1 MTVFLLCAGLLLVV
15 VVALLVR
22 PLLSR
27 SAATGVSRNAVN
39 ASLYAD
45 QMRELEADLR
55 SGAIGA
61 RDFES
66 AASELKARVLAD
78 TGGAEA
84 PGSMRGGRAAA
95 ITVGLAVPL
104 SAVAIYLLVGSPQ
117 ALGPVPAA
125 DPTHELNPQQIEA
138 MVERLAERL
147 KSDPGNVEGWVLL
160 GRSYSAFGRFKE
172 SSEAYAR
179 AAKLRPD
186 DAQLLADYADALGM
200 ALGRKLEGEPQKLI
214 AKALEIDPRNLKALA
229 LAGTAAY
236 ERKEYKSAAAYWER
250 MLALVEPDS
259 DDARSIRAN
268 VDEARALAEGRT
280 PPKAAAEAPASA
292 PAPAPAAAAPA
303 ASMAASDARLQGEV
317 RLAPALAEKASP
329 TDTVFIFARAAQG
342 PQMPLAV
349 LRKQVRDLPVAFSLD
364 DSMAMSPAM
373 MLSGFAEV
381 VVAAR
386 VSKSGDVAAK
396 PGDLQ
401 GQSVPVASNAS
412 GVAVVI
418 DSVVR

>member
-1 MTVFLLCAGLLLVV
+1 MLVFWLLAGLLLVV
-15 VVALLVR
+15 VVALLLH

-27 SAATGVSRNAVN
+27 REIAGVSRNAAN
-39 ASLYAD
+39 ATLHTE

-66 AASELKARVLAD
+66 ASRELKARLLAD
-78 TGGAEA
+78 TGDAEA
-84 PGSMRGGRAAA
+84 PRAIRGGRAAA
-95 ITVGLAVPL
+95 IAVGTAIPLLAVG
-104 SAVAIYLLVGSPQ
+104 IYLALGSPQ
-117 ALGPVPAA
+117 ALGPVPAV
-125 DPTHELNPQQIEA
+125 DPAHQLSAEQIEA

-147 KSDPGNVEGWVLL
+147 KSDPGNVEGWLLL

-172 SSEAYAR
+172 SSDAYAK

-200 ALGRKLEGEPQKLI
+200 ALGRKLEGEPEKLI
-214 AKALEIDPRNLKALA
+214 ARALEIDPRNLKALA
-229 LAGTAAY
+229 LAGTAAF
-236 ERKEYKSAAAYWER
+236 ERKDYKVAAAHWER
-250 MLALVEPDS
+250 MLPLVEPDS

-268 VDEARALAEGRT
+268 IDEARSLAGGRA
-280 PPKAAAEAPASA
+280 PQKAAVD
-292 PAPAPAAAAPA
+292 APAPAASAAAP
-303 ASMAASDARLQGEV
+303 DARLRGEV

-349 LRKQVRDLPVAFSLD
+349 LRKQVRDLPVAFALD

-381 VVAAR
+381 VVGAR

-401 GQSVPVASNAS
+401 GQSAPVASNAN

>member
-1 MTVFLLCAGLLLVV
+1 MAVFLLSAGLLLVV
-15 VVALLVR
+15 VLALLLR
-22 PLLSR
+22 PLLSGR
-27 SAATGVSRNAVN
+27 ALVGVSRDAANTV
-39 ASLYAD
+39 LYTE

-66 AASELKARVLAD
+66 ATSELKARLLAD
-78 TGGAEA
+78 TGDAEA
-84 PGSMRGGRAAA
+84 PRSIRGGRAAA
-95 ITVGLAVPL
+95 IAVGTAIPLLAIG
-104 SAVAIYLLVGSPQ
+104 IYLAIGSPQ
-117 ALGPVPAA
+117 ALGPAPAA
-125 DPTHELNPQQIEA
+125 DPAHALSSEQIER

-147 KSDPGNVEGWVLL
+147 KSDPGNAEGWVLL

-172 SSEAYAR
+172 SADAYAR
-179 AAKLRPD
+179 AAALRPD

-200 ALGRKLEGEPQKLI
+200 ALGRKLEGEPAKLI
-214 AKALEIDPRNLKALA
+214 ARALEIDPRNLKALA
-229 LAGTAAY
+229 LAGTGAY
-236 ERKEYKSAAAYWER
+236 ERKDYKGAAAYWER
-250 MLALVEPDS
+250 MLPLVEPDS

-268 VDEARALAEGRT
+268 VEEARSLAQGRV
-280 PPKAAAEAPASA
+280 AEKRPEPTQPAA
-292 PAPAPAAAAPA
+292 PAPSAALRGDVRLSPELAAKAAP
-303 ASMAASDARLQGEV
+303 G
-317 RLAPALAEKASP
+317 
-329 TDTVFIFARAAQG
+329 DTVFIFARAAQG

-349 LRKQVRDLPVAFSLD
+349 LRKQVRDLPVAFALD

-381 VVAAR
+381 VVGAR

-401 GQSVPVASNAS
+401 GQSTPVASNAN
-412 GVAVVI
+412 GVTVVI

>member
-1 MTVFLLCAGLLLVV
+1 MLAFWLLAGLLLVV
-15 VVALLVR
+15 VVALLLH

-27 SAATGVSRNAVN
+27 REIAGVSRNAVN
-39 ASLYAD
+39 TSLYTE

-66 AASELKARVLAD
+66 AASEIKARLLAD
-78 TGGAEA
+78 TGEAEA
-84 PGSMRGGRAAA
+84 PRSIRGGRAAA
-95 ITVGLAVPL
+95 IAVGTAIPLLAVG
-104 SAVAIYLLVGSPQ
+104 IYLALGSPQ

-125 DPTHELNPQQIEA
+125 DPAHQQSAEQIEA

-147 KSDPGNVEGWVLL
+147 KDDPGNVEGWLLL
-160 GRSYSAFGRFKE
+160 GRSYGAFGRFKE

-200 ALGRKLEGEPQKLI
+200 ALGRKLEGAPQKLI
-214 AKALEIDPRNLKALA
+214 ARALEIDPRNLKALA

-236 ERKEYKSAAAYWER
+236 ERKDYNGAAAYWER
-250 MLALVEPDS
+250 MLPLVEPDS

-268 VDEARALAEGRT
+268 VDEARSLAGGRE
-280 PPKAAAEAPASA
+280 PQKAAVD
-292 PAPAPAAAAPA
+292 APAPAAPA
-303 ASMAASDARLQGEV
+303 AAADARLRGEV
-317 RLAPALAEKASP
+317 RLAPALAEKVSP

-349 LRKQVRDLPVAFSLD
+349 LRKQVRDLPVAFALD
-364 DSMAMSPAM
+364 DSMAMSPALM
-373 MLSGFAEV
+373 RSGFAEV

-401 GQSVPVASNAS
+401 GQSAPVASNAS

>member
-1 MTVFLLCAGLLLVV
+1 MAVFLLSAGLLLVV
-15 VVALLVR
+15 VLALLLR
-22 PLLSR
+22 PLLSGR
-27 SAATGVSRNAVN
+27 ALVGVSRDAANTV
-39 ASLYAD
+39 LYTE

-66 AASELKARVLAD
+66 ATSELKARLLAD
-78 TGGAEA
+78 TGDAEA
-84 PGSMRGGRAAA
+84 PRSIRGGRAAA
-95 ITVGLAVPL
+95 IAVGTAIPLLAIG
-104 SAVAIYLLVGSPQ
+104 IYLAIGSPQ
-117 ALGPVPAA
+117 ALGPAPAA
-125 DPTHELNPQQIEA
+125 DPAHALSSEQIEK

-147 KSDPGNVEGWVLL
+147 KGDPGNTEGWVLL

-172 SSEAYAR
+172 SADAYAR
-179 AAKLRPD
+179 AATLRPD

-200 ALGRKLEGEPQKLI
+200 ALGRKLEGEPAKLI
-214 AKALEIDPRNLKALA
+214 ARALEIDPRNLKALA
-229 LAGTAAY
+229 LAGTGAY
-236 ERKEYKSAAAYWER
+236 ERKDYKGAAAYWER
-250 MLALVEPDS
+250 MLPLVEPDS

-268 VDEARALAEGRT
+268 VEEARSLAQGRV
-280 PPKAAAEAPASA
+280 AEKRPEPTQPAA
-292 PAPAPAAAAPA
+292 PAPSAALRGDVRLSPELAAKAAP
-303 ASMAASDARLQGEV
+303 G
-317 RLAPALAEKASP
+317 
-329 TDTVFIFARAAQG
+329 DTVFIFARAAQG

-349 LRKQVRDLPVAFSLD
+349 LRKQVRDLPVAFALD

-381 VVAAR
+381 VVGAR

-401 GQSVPVASNAS
+401 GQSTPVASNAN
-412 GVAVVI
+412 GVTVVI

>member
-1 MTVFLLCAGLLLVV
+1 MLAFWLLAGLLLVV
-15 VVALLVR
+15 VVGILLH

-27 SAATGVSRNAVN
+27 REPAGVSRDAANTV
-39 ASLYAD
+39 LYTE

-66 AASELKARVLAD
+66 ATSELKARLLAD
-78 TGGAEA
+78 TGAAEV
-84 PGSMRGGRAAA
+84 PRSIRGGRAAA
-95 ITVGLAVPL
+95 IAVGTAIPLLAVG
-104 SAVAIYLLVGSPQ
+104 IYLAIGSPQ
-117 ALGPVPAA
+117 ALGPAPAS
-125 DPTHELNPQQIEA
+125 DPAHALNSEQIER

-147 KSDPGNVEGWVLL
+147 KSDPGNTEGWVLL

-172 SSEAYAR
+172 SADAYAR
-179 AAKLRPD
+179 AATLRPD

-200 ALGRKLEGEPQKLI
+200 ALGRKLEGEPAKLI
-214 AKALEIDPRNLKALA
+214 ARALEIDPRNLKALA
-229 LAGTAAY
+229 LAGTGAY
-236 ERKEYKSAAAYWER
+236 ERKDYKGAAAYWER
-250 MLALVEPDS
+250 MLPLVEPDS

-268 VDEARALAEGRT
+268 VEEARSLAEGRA
-280 PPKAAAEAPASA
+280 PQKVAADAQASA
-292 PAPAPAAAAPA
+292 TASARPAVPA
-303 ASMAASDARLQGEV
+303 AASDARLRGEV
-317 RLAPALAEKASP
+317 RLAAALAEKVSP

-342 PQMPLAV
+342 PPMPLAV
-349 LRKQVRDLPVAFSLD
+349 LRKQVRDLPVAFALD

-381 VVAAR
+381 VVGAR

-401 GQSVPVASNAS
+401 GQSTPVASNAN
-412 GVAVVI
+412 GVTVVI
-418 DSVVR
+418 DSIVR

>member
-1 MTVFLLCAGLLLVV
+1 MLAFWLLAGLLLVV
-15 VVALLVR
+15 VVGILLH

-27 SAATGVSRNAVN
+27 REPAGVSRDAANTV
-39 ASLYAD
+39 LYTE

-66 AASELKARVLAD
+66 ATSELKARLLAD
-78 TGGAEA
+78 TGDAEA
-84 PGSMRGGRAAA
+84 PRSVLGGRAAA
-95 ITVGLAVPL
+95 IAVGTAIPLLAVG
-104 SAVAIYLLVGSPQ
+104 IYLAIGSPQ

-125 DPTHELNPQQIEA
+125 DPAHALSSEQIEK

-147 KSDPGNVEGWVLL
+147 KSDPGNTEGWVLL

-172 SSEAYAR
+172 SADAYAR
-179 AAKLRPD
+179 AAALRPD

-200 ALGRKLEGEPQKLI
+200 ALGRKLEGEPAKLI
-214 AKALEIDPRNLKALA
+214 ARALEIDPRNLKALA
-229 LAGTAAY
+229 LAGTGAY
-236 ERKEYKSAAAYWER
+236 ERKDYKGAAAYWER
-250 MLALVEPDS
+250 MLPLVEPDS

-268 VDEARALAEGRT
+268 VEEARSLAQGRV
-280 PPKAAAEAPASA
+280 AEKRPETNQPIAPASSTA
-292 PAPAPAAAAPA
+292 LRGDVRLSPELAAKAAP
-303 ASMAASDARLQGEV
+303 G
-317 RLAPALAEKASP
+317 
-329 TDTVFIFARAAQG
+329 DTVFIFARAAQG
-342 PQMPLAV
+342 PPMPLAV
-349 LRKQVRDLPVAFSLD
+349 LRKQVRDLPLAFALD

-381 VVAAR
+381 VVGAR

-401 GQSVPVASNAS
+401 GQSTPVASNAN
-412 GVAVVI
+412 GVTVVI